1 MVYAREGRA
10 IDNMQNALV
19 KTEVSTTAV
28 AGYFAMP
35 CIGLLKALS
44 ALAAEEE
51 EDDDEGEE
59 DVTTERTAVR

>member
-1 MVYAREGRA
+1 
-10 IDNMQNALV
+10 MQNALV
-19 KTEVSTTAV
+19 KTAGSTTAV